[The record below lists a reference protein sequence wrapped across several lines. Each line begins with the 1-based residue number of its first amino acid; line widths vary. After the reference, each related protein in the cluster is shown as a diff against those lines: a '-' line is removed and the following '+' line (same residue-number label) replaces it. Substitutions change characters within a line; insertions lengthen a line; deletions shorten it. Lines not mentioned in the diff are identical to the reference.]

1 MSTYVFPAHITHR
14 TEHDSPESFL
24 AVAGTILAVPVILI
38 ALAVAVAV
46 ASGAGAC
53 N

>member
-1 MSTYVFPAHITHR
+1 MSTHMFPVSMR
-14 TEHDSPESFL
+14 CRNEHDNPQLFL
-24 AVAGTILAVPVILI
+24 TVAGTILTALVILI
-38 ALAVAVAV
+38 ALAAVTG

>member
-1 MSTYVFPAHITHR
+1 MSTHLLPTHR
-14 TEHDSPESFL
+14 YDHEKPESFL

-46 ASGAGAC
+46 ASGANAC